1 MSSMGAGRNAEEV
14 RLVQAMLAI
23 ECPKCGAEVDRQCRG
38 DQRVPIFCAERVIE
52 GKKSLLSP
60 TAP

>member
-1 MSSMGAGRNAEEV
+1 MSSVGAGRNAEET
-14 RLVQAMLAI
+14 RLVQAVLAI
-23 ECPKCGAEVDRQCRG
+23 ECPRCGAELDRQCRG
-38 DQRVPIFCAERVIE
+38 DKRVPIFCAERVAE